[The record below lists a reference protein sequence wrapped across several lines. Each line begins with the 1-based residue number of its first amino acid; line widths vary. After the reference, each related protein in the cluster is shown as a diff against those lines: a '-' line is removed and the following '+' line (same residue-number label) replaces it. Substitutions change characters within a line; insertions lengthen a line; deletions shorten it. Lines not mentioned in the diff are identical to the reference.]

1 MNSGSSF
8 ERELINNQKRI
19 IRELKRIADALE
31 KIARPVHCGCSVD
44 TTVETIVEVE
54 KEEAENE

>member
-31 KIARPVHCGCSVD
+31 KIARMNTDKP
-44 TTVETIVEVE
+44 EE